1 MKGVLIRGTGNRSI
15 AVDWKVKPTDPDHQR
30 LLEREIEE
38 GTRLL
43 VAEFIRVEGL
53 PILVESWTRDGVKGM
68 SAIFLTE
75 HVAGMSD
82 AALENFLP
90 DHGVDLGV
98 VTIARRET
106 HTFVNFGFKAK

>member
-1 MKGVLIRGTGNRSI
+1 
-15 AVDWKVKPTDPDHQR
+15 
-30 LLEREIEE
+30 
-38 GTRLL
+38 
-43 VAEFIRVEGL
+43 
-53 PILVESWTRDGVKGM
+53 M